1 MDKEQVVDYAVENS
15 NVERS
20 VVEAAMSGLT
30 QMISQLVLNG
40 HNITV
45 DGLGC
50 FFLTNSSKGSEKEA
64 DVTADN
70 VKKAYVRFRP
80 CSRLK
85 KDLAQVHLFDVTN
98 IKYGDVETETPT
110 KP

>member
-1 MDKEQVVDYAVENS
+1 MT
-15 NVERS
+15 
-20 VVEAAMSGLT
+20 GLT
-30 QMISQLVLNG
+30 QMISEYVLNG

-50 FFLTNSSKGSEKEA
+50 FFLTNSSKGSETEA
-64 DVTADN
+64 EVTADN
-70 VKKAYVRFRP
+70 VKNVYVRFRP

-85 KDLAQVHLFDVTN
+85 KDLALVHLFDVTN
-98 IKYGDVETETPT
+98 IKYGDAEAETPT